1 MRKESA
7 NTFNEGLNFDLNPI
21 TTPNT
26 VLTDCV
32 NGTFITFNGDELAL
46 QNDSGNT
53 TIMIPNLSALEYN
66 PIGTYEQGDVVWITV
81 NEETKYYVNKTG
93 SNIGVLQLP
102 HWEESVVR
110 LSDGFY
116 PIGIKEY
123 GGILYI
129 VSAKYPTVAQEE
141 FDDTKTYGLGAIVY
155 RTLLGVKY
163 YYESLT
169 GANIYTL
176 PYETTAQWLVIG
188 TEKDFINKY
197 GTVEFGSYPS
207 PVAVDANMF
216 DTSVDFILVNDATT
230 LKEEFKFDLY
240 NPQVANN
247 SIFQAGVSI
256 SFFTKKLTT
265 AITSNISFQTFA
277 VDENSI
283 TKIGQTRKYYKVKLY
298 HQLTNGFIDLTN
310 DIWKKF
316 AKFVYEY
323 YGEQL
328 NQSGS
333 PRFWFNDSNFSY
345 YCPHNFKGKLV
356 MSVELEELDKFKL
369 GQLQIESDGNDY
381 TITFPITLENTT
393 MWGNTLGL
401 PIVLAYT
408 TDGSEPN
415 IYSVDNLD
423 YPANAATITLPVN
436 DVAGKELRYK
446 LLPKFS
452 YDNNTLIPA
461 NDYFPQQFL
470 DMHLITGRQLIVTEL
485 DQYVVKLDPLDI
497 LAYYCSIDGSG
508 FRITSRLTL
517 FDNADGYLD
526 NTLANSPDPYRF
538 YLVDTPAPALPLG
551 TYEIGPDGRATN
563 VIVTDATLFAS
574 DQVEFI
580 KTLVENCI
588 VSFEDELCLKVPLY
602 IVINKVFNT
611 EKPIKLKQNGV
622 YIPLIDQS
630 PVYRAFVQPNVP
642 FTIETVA
649 NGFVRDTYN
658 YTGTVSNPAG
668 TTLKYGLITDLQIV
682 DVYDEIHL
690 DRECHYR
697 IELSELM
704 FGSPIQPNRFT
715 ATQTNP
721 EYSAITF
728 PVPIQSGDS
737 FSQMFAFA
745 PITGETPTFTITFNN
760 AVTNDYVNLTSGGNP
775 LEIARESNNNLFLK
789 VTAGIESQPEGPVE

>member
-129 VSAKYPTVAQEE
+129 VSAKYPTVAQRE

-155 RTLLGVKY
+155 RTLLGIKY

-169 GANIYTL
+169 GANTYTL

-216 DTSVDFILVNDATT
+216 DTSVDYILVNDATT
-230 LKEEFKFDLY
+230 ISTEFKFDLY
-240 NPQVANN
+240 NPQVVNN
-247 SIFQAGVSI
+247 SIFQAGVSV
-256 SFFTKKLTT
+256 SFFTKKFTT
-265 AITSNISFQTFA
+265 AVTSNISFQTFT
-277 VDENSI
+277 VNENTVSQ
-283 TKIGQTRKYYKVKLY
+283 IGQTKKYYKVKLY

-369 GQLQIESDGNDY
+369 GQLEITSDAVNY
-381 TITFPITLENTT
+381 TVTFPITMVNNT

-401 PIVLAYT
+401 PVVLAYT

-415 IYSVDNLD
+415 IYLVDNGD
-423 YPANAATITLPVN
+423 YPVNAVTITLPVA
-436 DVAGKELRYK
+436 DVAGRELRYK

-452 YDNNTLIPA
+452 YDNNVLVPA
-461 NDYFPQQFL
+461 NDYFPQQFI
-470 DMHLITGRQLIVTEL
+470 DMHLITGRQLIITEL
-485 DQYVVKLDPLDI
+485 DQYVVKLDPLD
-497 LAYYCSIDGSG
+497 LEAYYCKIDGSG

-526 NTLANSPDPYRF
+526 GTLSNSEIPYIF
-538 YLVDTPAPALPLG
+538 YLNGTDVPDHPLG
-551 TYEIGPDGRATN
+551 TYDIGPDGRATN
-563 VIVTDATLFAS
+563 VVVTNLDLLAS

-588 VSFEDELCLKVPLY
+588 VSFEDPLCLQTTVNLT
-602 IVINKVFNT
+602 ILVNKPFGAN
-611 EKPIKLKQNGV
+611 KPIRVRQSGAT
-622 YIPLIDQS
+622 IPLTDWS
-630 PVYRAFVQPNVP
+630 PTYIAAVVPGVP
-642 FTIETVA
+642 FTIETIG
-649 NGFVRDTYN
+649 NGLVPNIYN
-658 YTGTVSNPAG
+658 YTGTIYEDTSI
-668 TTLKYGLITDLQIV
+668 KYGLITDLRIIDKEYTSQSGRACFYRV
-682 DVYDEIHL
+682 DMSPTD
-690 DRECHYR
+690 
-697 IELSELM
+697 
-704 FGSPIQPNRFT
+704 FGSSIIISAGQVS
-715 ATQTNP
+715 QTNINYGG
-721 EYSAITF
+721 ECRT
-728 PVPIQSGDS
+728 GDVVGGIGN
-737 FSQMFAFA
+737 MAFFNFFKE
-745 PITGETPTFTITFNN
+745 IGQTPTFTIEFNN
-760 AVTNDYVNLTSGGNP
+760 PITNDFVNLVSGGSP
-775 LEIARESNNNLFLK
+775 LIITTRGNYNLFLN
-789 VTAGIESQPEGPVE
+789 TIEGLQSLPY